1 MADSIKKKYLL
12 DHPEYQYQP
21 RKPAEKKRRMT
32 RRKAKALSMNSD
44 GNLDA
49 STNVAS
55 NLESNLETEN
65 YSVTLPDFE
74 TTYGGNITFDMGD
87 EDLEDE
93 TFEAMLE
100 KFNATVTS
108 NTNLTQ
114 APASTIL
121 YSEPTEQ
128 GQNDFNFYN
137 SMENFDSIEPSI
149 DDVTYGFDAILDQ
162 TFHDVLDMEERW
174 SMLDPTAQGQ
184 IYDAQHIQLSEAEL
198 QRSKVLD
205 FEFCSKGFT
214 NQAATSELLNRQN
227 LKLEYCKA
235 SRIDNT
241 W

>member
-1 MADSIKKKYLL
+1 MADSIKKKHLL

-21 RKPAEKKRRMT
+21 RKPAENKRRMT
-32 RRKAKALSMNSD
+32 RRKAEALSKNAD

-55 NLESNLETEN
+55 NLESNLEPEN

-74 TTYGGNITFDMGD
+74 TTIGGNIVFDMGD

-121 YSEPTEQ
+121 FSEPTEQ

-137 SMENFDSIEPSI
+137 SMVNFDSFEPRR
-149 DDVTYGFDAILDQ
+149 DDVTYGFDAVLNQ
-162 TFHDVLDMEERW
+162 TFHDVLDMEEQW
-174 SMLDPTAQGQ
+174 SMLDPTEQGK

-198 QRSKVLD
+198 QRSKA
-205 FEFCSKGFT
+205 GF
-214 NQAATSELLNRQN
+214 
-227 LKLEYCKA
+227 
-235 SRIDNT
+235 
-241 W
+241 